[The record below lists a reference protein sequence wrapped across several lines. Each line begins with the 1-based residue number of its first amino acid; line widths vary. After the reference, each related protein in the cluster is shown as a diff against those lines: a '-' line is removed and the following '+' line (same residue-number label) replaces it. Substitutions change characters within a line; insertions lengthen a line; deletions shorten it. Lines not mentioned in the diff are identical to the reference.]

1 MAAIRGRDTR
11 PEILIRKGLHARGF
25 RFRLHAKDLAG
36 RPDLVLPK
44 HRAVLFVHGCFWH
57 GHTCPLFR
65 WPKTRGEFWR
75 DKIGRNRERDA
86 AALAALQGQ
95 GWRIAVIWECALK
108 GRGRL
113 PLPQVIDSLAA
124 WLFSDAD
131 EICIEGHWI
140 DQPASPP
147 A

>member
-131 EICIEGHWI
+131 EICIEGQWI